1 MKLNNKYDDHKKK
14 KAENEKLRRQQV
26 KESLNKLSESKRK
39 KLVENARSKCRERVR
54 KFREKSKQANQQ
66 IQTTESRTNIP
77 ANPVQTK
84 LFSSQRAFLQSSYK
98 TEGAL
103 AKATTKLSKAV
114 RKSLPKSPSK
124 QDAVL
129 EKFVNSLDDKIRE
142 KIINNKTKLNKGGKK
157 GIDKELSEDINQFY
171 ERDDV
176 SRVSANTK
184 DARFYKNHTTG
195 EKEMKQKRFLVLTL
209 EQAYNKFL
217 VENAGK

>member
-1 MKLNNKYDDHKKK
+1 MKLNGKYDDLKKK
-14 KAENEKLRRQQV
+14 KAEREKFRRQRV

-39 KLVENARSKCRERVR
+39 KLVDNSRSKCRERVR

-66 IQTTESRTNIP
+66 ILTTESGNEKPSKSAQKNI
-77 ANPVQTK
+77 
-84 LFSSQRAFLQSSYK
+84 FSSQREFLQSSYK

-103 AKATTKLSKAV
+103 AKATTKLRKAV

-129 EKFVNSLDDKIRE
+129 EKYFNSLDPKIRE
-142 KIINNKTKLNKGGKK
+142 KIVQNKTKLNKGGKK
-157 GIDKELSEDINQFY
+157 GIGKELSEEINQFY

-195 EKEMKQKRFLVLTL
+195 EKEMKQKRFLLLTL